1 MGLNEQTVNA
11 NDLGFTEEDIK
22 DAGIDLEKPD
32 ETLKDK
38 QVEPEVTKQDDTEP
52 KDSTDNN
59 DDKVNESVQED
70 VKSEEDH
77 SDNLSKALAE
87 ERSKR
92 KALKKQTEEYLAEIK
107 RLQSLNEPQITPET
121 REEVTRI
128 AKERAKA
135 KLQLTSDE
143 TELMFVDPNKYA
155 EYVREVARN
164 EVHMMDEVE
173 ERQRVFNSNVAFVRD
188 FKSAPNFNEI
198 WAKGLEILNTM
209 TLGEARPIEN
219 AFVAVDNGVGTEDDF
234 NTIRAFQAR
243 IQKELAPV
251 VKETNPIAKVKDL
264 PKASSLN
271 TGKTSNNVKISN
283 EEILKLVGEGR
294 ENELPK
300 DIQDTIKDLFD

>member
-1 MGLNEQTVNA
+1 MELNEQTINA

-22 DAGIDLEKPD
+22 DAGIDLEKSD

-38 QVEPEVTKQDDTEP
+38 QVETEVSGQEDTEL
-52 KDSTDNN
+52 KESTDNN

-173 ERQRVFNSNVAFVRD
+173 ERQRVVALFVR
-188 FKSAPNFNEI
+188 AWIEI
-198 WAKGLEILNTM
+198 VQVCVYHIQLIYPLHKLNIR
-209 TLGEARPIEN
+209 LRYLARC
-219 AFVAVDNGVGTEDDF
+219 V
-234 NTIRAFQAR
+234 
-243 IQKELAPV
+243 
-251 VKETNPIAKVKDL
+251 
-264 PKASSLN
+264 
-271 TGKTSNNVKISN
+271 
-283 EEILKLVGEGR
+283 
-294 ENELPK
+294 
-300 DIQDTIKDLFD
+300 

>member
-1 MGLNEQTVNA
+1 MELNEQTINA

-22 DAGIDLEKPD
+22 DAGIDLEKSD

-38 QVEPEVTKQDDTEP
+38 QVETEVSGQEDTEL
-52 KDSTDNN
+52 KESTDNN

-128 AKERAKA
+128 AKEKARA

-143 TELMFVDPNKYA
+143 TELMFVDPKKYA

-164 EVHMMDEVE
+164 EVHMMDEME
-173 ERQRVFNSNVAFVRD
+173 ENQRVFNSNVAFVRE

-219 AFVAVDNGVGTEDDF
+219 AFVAVDNGVGTEEDF

>member
-1 MGLNEQTVNA
+1 MELNEQTINA

-22 DAGIDLEKPD
+22 DAGIDLEKSD

-38 QVEPEVTKQDDTEP
+38 QVEPEVTKQEDTEL
-52 KDSTDNN
+52 KESTDNN

-135 KLQLTSDE
+135 KLRLTSDE